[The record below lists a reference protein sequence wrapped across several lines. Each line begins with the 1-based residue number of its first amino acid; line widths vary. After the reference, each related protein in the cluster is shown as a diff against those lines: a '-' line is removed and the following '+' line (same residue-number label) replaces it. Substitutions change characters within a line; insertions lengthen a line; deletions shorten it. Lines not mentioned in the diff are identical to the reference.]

1 MKRTFNL
8 IAILLVVGATWAW
21 AQQAP
26 EMPKPGPEQQRLRYF
41 VGDWRTE
48 GDMKASPFG
57 PAGKF
62 MGTDHAV
69 MLGDFF
75 VVTHSDGKGPMGSMK
90 ALSTLA
96 YDPKEKVYTYDE
108 YNSMGQ
114 HEVSK
119 GTVSGDTWT
128 WTNEEEMGGKTMKG
142 RFILKEVSPT
152 AYTFKYEISEDG
164 NSWTN
169 VMDGKTTKIAK
180 ATKAK

>member
-1 MKRTFNL
+1 MKKRTLNRTW
-8 IAILLVVGATWAW
+8 ILLVIGTVVAW
-21 AQQAP
+21 AQQP
-26 EMPKPGPEQQRLRYF
+26 PPMPKPGPEQQRLHYF
-41 VGDWRTE
+41 VGNWRTE

-62 MGTDHAV
+62 TGTDSAV

-75 VVTHSDGKGPMGSMK
+75 VVTHSDGSGPMGKMK
-90 ALSTLA
+90 AVSTMA

-128 WTNEEEMGGKTMKG
+128 WTNDTDMGGKVMKG

-152 AYTFKYEISEDG
+152 SYTFKFDTSEDG
-164 NSWTN
+164 SSWTN
-169 VMDGKTTKIAK
+169 LMEGRATKIS
-180 ATKAK
+180 KAK

>member
-1 MKRTFNL
+1 MKRTFNR
-8 IAILLVVGATWAW
+8 IWILLVFGAVWAAW
-21 AQQAP
+21 AQQPP

-41 VGDWRTE
+41 VGDWRSE

-57 PAGKF
+57 PGGKF
-62 MGTDHAV
+62 TGTDHSE

-75 VVTHSDGKGPMGSMK
+75 VVTRSDGSGPMGKMK
-90 ALSTLA
+90 ALATLA

-128 WTNEEEMGGKTMKG
+128 WTNDTDMGGKVMKG
-142 RFILKEVSPT
+142 RFILKELSPT
-152 AYTFKYEISEDG
+152 SYTFKFDMSEDG

-169 VMDGKTTKIAK
+169 VMEGKTTKIS
-180 ATKAK
+180 KAK